1 MATRTSGPA
10 NVRESYRPGKQ
21 QIGEAAAR
29 RGRKA
34 DDVIM
39 VAITRT
45 GTPDEIRTLAELGHN
60 DFGEPRVQQL
70 PQRVTSLSEFLGRK
84 RFLNRGDEAPAPDI
98 RWHLVGPLPRAKAR
112 QIIPL
117 CRLIH
122 TVDNLRLA
130 EELHSFGARKSSRDD
145 GDGDEKPIDILLQ
158 VNATGRE
165 DQFGLMMPAVL
176 PVAEQIDSMMHLRLR
191 GLMVDAPPHCS
202 SEEARSVYTRVAEH
216 FQEMRSSKYITR
228 HFNILSMGRSDDFEI
243 AIEEGANIVRIGKA
257 ILGEVDTYSRDRWS
271 R

>member
-1 MATRTSGPA
+1 MATRTTGPQQ
-10 NVRESYRPGKQ
+10 VRDSYRRVMQ

-29 RGRKA
+29 RSRKA
-34 DDVIM
+34 SDVIM

-45 GTPDEIRTLAELGHN
+45 GTPDEIRTLAELGQS

-70 PQRVTSLSEFLGRK
+70 PQRVTSLGEFLGRK
-84 RFLNRGDEAPAPDI
+84 RFLNRGDEVPATEI
-98 RWHLVGPLPRAKAR
+98 RWHLVGPLPRPKAR

-145 GDGDEKPIDILLQ
+145 GDGDEKPIEILLQ
-158 VNATGRE
+158 VNASGRE
-165 DQFGLMMPAVL
+165 DQFGLMMPAVM

-202 SEEARSVYTRVAEH
+202 SDEARAVYTRVNEL
-216 FQEMRSSKYITR
+216 FQEMRTSRYVSR

-243 AIEEGANIVRIGKA
+243 AVEEGANIVRIGKA
-257 ILGEVDTYSRDRWS
+257 IFGEVET
-271 R
+271 